1 MVDRHRAPSAFE
13 RAEMRAW
20 TRAQVQL
27 RHLGISRATALAFQ
41 QLSGGLIRADL
52 RLRTPPL
59 RIASGLEPQAG
70 LWPLGLSGDLPIVV
84 VQIDDADD
92 LGAVR
97 EALTAQEYWRMRQFA
112 ADLVIL
118 NDRAASYVQDLQIGI
133 EAAIR
138 TAQSRSRTAGHDAPA
153 QGRVHALRADLIT
166 PEAKALLLA
175 VVGAV
180 LVAGRGSIG
189 GQLAAA
195 AAGTMGPRRM
205 VYPPAPP
212 TAAEAETPPDL
223 PELKFFNG
231 TGGFAE
237 NGREYLTIL
246 RDGRRTPS
254 PWITMVASSGF
265 GFQVSAE
272 GGGHVWSENSRENQ
286 LTPWSDDPVPD
297 APGEAIYLHDLDSG
311 ILWTATALPIRT
323 GGTCV
328 ARHGFGYSRFQ
339 HGGQS
344 ILCDVL
350 QIVPLDAPANISRIR
365 LTNRTRRLR
374 RLSVTGY
381 AEWVPGASRSAS
393 APLVVTES
401 DQGGAVLARNPWAMG
416 FPGRVAFA
424 DPGQGSTATASR
436 MDFPGPAGRWDA
448 PDAVRRPL
456 SGQCRPG
463 LDPCAALQRQVVL
476 APGAT
481 VDLVFQIGQDQ
492 NADAARALIARIRSA
507 DIDAVLADVTRH
519 WTDLLGAVQVRSP
532 DRAMDVML
540 NGWLFYQTL
549 ACRIWARAG
558 FCQASGAYGFRDQL
572 QDGMALTFSRSGM
585 TRAHLLLAAGRQ
597 FPEGDVQHWWP
608 PHSGQGLR
616 TCISD
621 DRVWLGDGVALTSPF
636 RVTPGFWTR
645 SCRSCRARRC
655 APARMMP
662 SSCPAPPKKARRCSN
677 IAHAGWIRPW
687 R

>member
-1 MVDRHRAPSAFE
+1 
-13 RAEMRAW
+13 
-20 TRAQVQL
+20 
-27 RHLGISRATALAFQ
+27 
-41 QLSGGLIRADL
+41 
-52 RLRTPPL
+52 
-59 RIASGLEPQAG
+59 
-70 LWPLGLSGDLPIVV
+70 
-84 VQIDDADD
+84 
-92 LGAVR
+92 
-97 EALTAQEYWRMRQFA
+97 
-112 ADLVIL
+112 
-118 NDRAASYVQDLQIGI
+118 
-133 EAAIR
+133 
-138 TAQSRSRTAGHDAPA
+138 
-153 QGRVHALRADLIT
+153 
-166 PEAKALLLA
+166 
-175 VVGAV
+175 
-180 LVAGRGSIG
+180 
-189 GQLAAA
+189 
-195 AAGTMGPRRM
+195 
-205 VYPPAPP
+205 
-212 TAAEAETPPDL
+212 
-223 PELKFFNG
+223 
-231 TGGFAE
+231 
-237 NGREYLTIL
+237 
-246 RDGRRTPS
+246 
-254 PWITMVASSGF
+254 
-265 GFQVSAE
+265 
-272 GGGHVWSENSRENQ
+272 
-286 LTPWSDDPVPD
+286 
-297 APGEAIYLHDLDSG
+297 
-311 ILWTATALPIRT
+311 
-323 GGTCV
+323 
-328 ARHGFGYSRFQ
+328 
-339 HGGQS
+339 
-344 ILCDVL
+344 
-350 QIVPLDAPANISRIR
+350 
-365 LTNRTRRLR
+365 
-374 RLSVTGY
+374 
-381 AEWVPGASRSAS
+381 
-393 APLVVTES
+393 
-401 DQGGAVLARNPWAMG
+401 MG

-456 SGQCRPG
+456 SGQCRSG